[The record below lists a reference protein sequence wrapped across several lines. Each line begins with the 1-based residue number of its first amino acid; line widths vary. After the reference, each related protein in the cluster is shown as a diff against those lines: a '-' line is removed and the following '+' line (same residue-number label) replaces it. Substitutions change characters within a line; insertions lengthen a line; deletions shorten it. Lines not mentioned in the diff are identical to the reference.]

1 MFNNSGNGR
10 RQAPVGAEGDEGRLA
25 AGDQST
31 ELPPQ
36 ATRRRFTDRYKR
48 QILAQVDA
56 CESVSEVGAILRREG
71 LYSAYL
77 AKWRK
82 QLANDA
88 PGARRRGPKAADP
101 LIAENEKLRKRA
113 RKAEAELATARQVI
127 EVQGKVSALLE
138 QMLDQDAQ
146 TGKGER

>member
-1 MFNNSGNGR
+1 MIDLGKSGR
-10 RQAPVGAEGDEGRLA
+10 CIGATYTGYL
-25 AGDQST
+25 T
-31 ELPPQ
+31 E
-36 ATRRRFTDRYKR
+36 ADTH
-48 QILAQVDA
+48 
-56 CESVSEVGAILRREG
+56 
-71 LYSAYL
+71 YSAYL